1 MPLTPFPHFSLK
13 WQRSR
18 VLASPLGYPW
28 QGAPHARVMRML
40 IKSAFLSLIR
50 LCWADLQARPQVL
63 RWVEEKDFFPSLHWN
78 ESFHFT
84 SAVFFQWSANILYA
98 QEKNLTFS

>member
-1 MPLTPFPHFSLK
+1 MAEKPSSSQPSGLPVAGSTTCTC
-13 WQRSR
+13 
-18 VLASPLGYPW
+18 
-28 QGAPHARVMRML
+28 VMRML